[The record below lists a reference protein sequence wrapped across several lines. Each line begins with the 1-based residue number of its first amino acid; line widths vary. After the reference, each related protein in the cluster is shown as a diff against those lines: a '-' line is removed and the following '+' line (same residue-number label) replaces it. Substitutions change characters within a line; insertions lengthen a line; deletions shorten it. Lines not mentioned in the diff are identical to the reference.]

1 MQDEIAV
8 AFGGR
13 IFSDVKFAEEAFE
26 LILLVD
32 VVIVFEHGEGKALAE
47 SARADEEEIHVRFF
61 YFLYEWGLVN
71 IVTISCHYILKVL
84 HSVRDALAID
94 SLLSFYFCHN
104 RNQFLV
110 LCRKVKIIIWNEQSF
125 WGFFLVVYQ
134 KMSSFADMNLLCNMG
149 IKSS

>member
-1 MQDEIAV
+1 MKDEIAV
-8 AFGGR
+8 AFGGG
-13 IFSDVKFAEEAFE
+13 ILSDVKLAEEAFE

-47 SARADEEEIHVRFF
+47 TARANEEEIHVRFF

-71 IVTISCHYILKVL
+71 IVTISFHYILKVL

-104 RNQFLV
+104 RNQLFV
-110 LCRKVKIIIWNEQSF
+110 LCRKVKIIIWNKQSF
-125 WGFFLVVYQ
+125 RGFFLVVYQ
-134 KMSSFADMNLLCNMG
+134 KMSSFAGVNQIDNE
-149 IKSS
+149 

>member
-1 MQDEIAV
+1 MQDKIAV

-26 LILLVD
+26 FILLVD

-47 SARADEEEIHVRFF
+47 TARANEEEILIGIFDI
-61 YFLYEWGLVN
+61 LDEGSLVN
-71 IVTISCHYILKVL
+71 IVAIALDYILEVL

-104 RNQFLV
+104 RNQLFV
-110 LCRKVKIIIWNEQSF
+110 FMPQS
-125 WGFFLVVYQ
+125 
-134 KMSSFADMNLLCNMG
+134 
-149 IKSS
+149 

>member
-1 MQDEIAV
+1 MGINICEIIELCIAIIVEAFLVIIKSTHNYGKIQVKDEVAV

-13 IFSDVKFAEEAFE
+13 ILSDVKLAEEAFK

-47 SARADEEEIHVRFF
+47 TARANEEEIHVRFF

-71 IVTISCHYILKVL
+71 IVTISIHYILKVL

-104 RNQFLV
+104 RNQLFV
-110 LCRKVKIIIWNEQSF
+110 FMPQS
-125 WGFFLVVYQ
+125 
-134 KMSSFADMNLLCNMG
+134 
-149 IKSS
+149 

>member
-1 MQDEIAV
+1 MKDEIAV
-8 AFGGR
+8 AFRGR
-13 IFSDVKFAEEAFE
+13 ILSDVKLAEEAFK

-47 SARADEEEIHVRFF
+47 TARANEEEIHVRFF

-71 IVTISCHYILKVL
+71 IVTISFHYILKVL

-104 RNQFLV
+104 RNLLFV
-110 LCRKVKIIIWNEQSF
+110 LCRKVKIIIWNTQSF
-125 WGFFLVVYQ
+125 RGFFLVVYQ
-134 KMSSFADMNLLCNMG
+134 KMSSFAGVNQIENG
-149 IKSS
+149 

>member
-1 MQDEIAV
+1 MCIAIIVEAFLVIIKSTHNYSKIQMQDEIAV
-8 AFGGR
+8 AFRGR
-13 IFSDVKFAEEAFE
+13 ILSDVKLAEEAFK

-47 SARADEEEIHVRFF
+47 TARANEEEIHVRFF

-71 IVTISCHYILKVL
+71 IVTISFHYILKVL

-104 RNQFLV
+104 RNQLFV
-110 LCRKVKIIIWNEQSF
+110 FMPQS
-125 WGFFLVVYQ
+125 
-134 KMSSFADMNLLCNMG
+134 
-149 IKSS
+149 